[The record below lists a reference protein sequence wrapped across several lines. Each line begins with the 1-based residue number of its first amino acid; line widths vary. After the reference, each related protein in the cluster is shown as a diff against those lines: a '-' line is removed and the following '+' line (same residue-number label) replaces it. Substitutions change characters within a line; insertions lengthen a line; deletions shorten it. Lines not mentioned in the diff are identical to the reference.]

1 MPETV
6 PFRLTRDMVDGLGPL
21 GTEGTFVAAAEATM
35 DVLRENSGTILSVLS
50 AVVSD
55 PLYKWC
61 ISPVTARRRQCDDEN
76 QDPTQDE
83 STHLMN
89 DYDSNKQKSS
99 ENDAA
104 ILALA
109 KVREKLQGYEEGL
122 SGERQSVEGQ
132 VRFLINSATDKDNLC
147 ALFSGW
153 APWL

>member
-1 MPETV
+1 
-6 PFRLTRDMVDGLGPL
+6 MVDGLGPL

>member
-1 MPETV
+1 
-6 PFRLTRDMVDGLGPL
+6 MVDGLGPL

-61 ISPVTARRRQCDDEN
+61 ISPVTARKRQSDDEI
-76 QDPTQDE
+76 QDTAQDG
-83 STHLMN
+83 SNRFMN
-89 DYDSNKQKSS
+89 NHDSNKQNRS

-122 SGERQSVEGQ
+122 AGERQSVEGQ
-132 VRFLINSATDKDNLC
+132 VRFLISSATDKENLS